1 MNNTRIMDLF
11 PTPLYINN
19 IDAPLINQQKIYL
32 LNLPKILNMG
42 NLRSES
48 GYIFEYPLFAE
59 LKKTINE
66 HIKEY
71 VNIIY
76 PGSNLNVYITQS
88 WANYTEPNQY
98 HHIHSHPNSFISGVF
113 YVNAIK
119 NEDMIK
125 FYKNSLPMYQINHN
139 QPNNYNSN
147 DVAIFVET
155 GDLVLFPSNFTHNV
169 PPTTSKETRISI
181 SFNTFIRGNIGDEI
195 ASTALYLR

>member
-19 IDAPLINQQKIYL
+19 IDAPLINQQKDYL
-32 LNLPKILNMG
+32 LNLPKILNAG

-48 GYIFEYPLFAE
+48 GYIFEHPLFVE

-71 VNIIY
+71 VNIVY
-76 PGSNLNVYITQS
+76 PNSNLDVYITQS
-88 WANYTEPNQY
+88 WANYTEHNQY

-125 FYKNSLPMYQINHN
+125 FYKNSLPIYQINHN

-155 GDLVLFPSNFTHNV
+155 GDLVLFPSNFQHNV

-181 SFNTFIRGNIGDEI
+181 SFNTFIKGNLGDEYS
-195 ASTALYLR
+195 STALYLK

>member
-11 PTPLYINN
+11 PTPLYINH
-19 IDAPLINQQKIYL
+19 IDDPLINQQKNYL
-32 LNLPKILNMG
+32 LNLPKILNQG

-71 VNIIY
+71 VNIVY
-76 PGSNLNVYITQS
+76 PNSNLDVYITQS
-88 WANYTEPNQY
+88 WVNYTEPNEY
-98 HHIHSHPNSFISGVF
+98 HHKHSHPNSFISGV
-113 YVNAIK
+113 YYINAIK

-125 FYKNSLPMYQINHN
+125 FYKDFPFIYQINHN
-139 QPNNYNSN
+139 QPNNYNSG
-147 DVAIFVET
+147 DVAIFIET

-181 SFNTFIRGNIGDEI
+181 SFNTFIRGNLGDEI

>member
-19 IDAPLINQQKIYL
+19 IDAPLINQQKNYL
-32 LNLPKILNMG
+32 LNLPKIQNMG

-71 VNIIY
+71 INIVY
-76 PGSNLNVYITQS
+76 PNSNLDVYITQS
-88 WANYTEPNQY
+88 WANYTEPNQW
-98 HHIHSHPNSFISGVF
+98 HHKHSHPNSFISGVF

-119 NEDMIK
+119 NEDIIK
-125 FYKNSLPMYQINHN
+125 FYKDLPFIYQIMHN
-139 QPNNYNSN
+139 QPNNYNSG
-147 DVAIFVET
+147 DVAILIES
-155 GDLVLFPSNFTHNV
+155 GDLVLFPSNFQHNV

-181 SFNTFIRGNIGDEI
+181 SFNTFIRGNLGDEDS
-195 ASTALYLR
+195 STALYLK

>member
-1 MNNTRIMDLF
+1 MDLF
-11 PTPLYINN
+11 PTPLYTSN
-19 IDAPLINQQKIYL
+19 IDAPLINQQKDYL

-71 VNIIY
+71 VNIVY
-76 PGSNLNVYITQS
+76 PNTNIDVYITQS
-88 WANYTEPNQY
+88 WANYTEPNEY
-98 HHIHSHPNSFISGVF
+98 HHKHSHPNSFISGVF

-119 NEDMIK
+119 NKDMIK
-125 FYKNSLPMYQINHN
+125 FYKDLPFIYQINHN
-139 QPNNYNSN
+139 QPNNYNSA
-147 DVAIFVET
+147 DVAILVET

-169 PPTTSKETRISI
+169 PPTTSKETRISV
-181 SFNTFIRGNIGDEI
+181 SFNTFIKGNLGDED

>member
-11 PTPLYINN
+11 PTPLYINK
-19 IDAPLINQQKIYL
+19 IDAPLINQQKDYL

-71 VNIIY
+71 INIVY
-76 PGSNLNVYITQS
+76 PNSNLDVYITQS

-98 HHIHSHPNSFISGVF
+98 HHKHSHPNSFISGVF

-125 FYKNSLPMYQINHN
+125 FYKDLPSIYQINHS
-139 QPNNYNSN
+139 QSNNYNSG
-147 DVAIFVET
+147 DVAILVET
-155 GDLVLFPSNFTHNV
+155 GDLVLFPSNFQHNV

-181 SFNTFIRGNIGDEI
+181 SFNTFIRGNIGDEHS
-195 ASTALYLR
+195 STALYLR

>member
-11 PTPLYINN
+11 PTPLYINH
-19 IDAPLINQQKIYL
+19 IDEPLINQQKNYL
-32 LNLPKILNMG
+32 LNLPKVLNMG

-59 LKKTINE
+59 LKKTIDA

-71 VNIIY
+71 INIVY
-76 PGSNLNVYITQS
+76 PNSNLDVYITQS

-98 HHIHSHPNSFISGVF
+98 HHKHSHPNSFISGVF

-125 FYKNSLPMYQINHN
+125 FYKDLPFIYQINHN
-139 QPNNYNSN
+139 QPNNYNSG
-147 DVAIFVET
+147 DVAILVET

-181 SFNTFIRGNIGDEI
+181 AFNTFIKGNLGDEI
-195 ASTALYLR
+195 ASTALYLK

>member
-1 MNNTRIMDLF
+1 MDLF

-19 IDAPLINQQKIYL
+19 IDAPLINQQKNYL
-32 LNLPKILNMG
+32 LNLPKIKNMG

-71 VNIIY
+71 INIIY
-76 PGSNLNVYITQS
+76 PNTNLDVYITQS

-98 HHIHSHPNSFISGVF
+98 HHKHSHPNSFISGVF

-119 NEDMIK
+119 NEDMIM
-125 FYKNSLPMYQINHN
+125 FYKDLPPIYQINHN
-139 QPNNYNSN
+139 QPNNYNSVH
-147 DVAIFVET
+147 VAVLVET

-181 SFNTFIRGNIGDEI
+181 SFNTFIRGNLGDEDS
-195 ASTALYLR
+195 STALYLR

>member
-19 IDAPLINQQKIYL
+19 IDAPLINQQKTYL

-48 GYIFEYPLFAE
+48 GYIFEYPLFTE

-71 VNIIY
+71 VNIVY
-76 PGSNLNVYITQS
+76 PNSNLDVYITQS
-88 WANYTEPNQY
+88 WANFTEPNQY
-98 HHIHSHPNSFISGVF
+98 HHKHSHPNSFISGVF

-125 FYKNSLPMYQINHN
+125 FYKDLPPIYQINHN
-139 QPNNYNSN
+139 QPNNYNSG
-147 DVAIFVET
+147 DVAILVET

-181 SFNTFIRGNIGDEI
+181 SFNTFIRGNIGDEN
-195 ASTALYLR
+195 ASTALYLK